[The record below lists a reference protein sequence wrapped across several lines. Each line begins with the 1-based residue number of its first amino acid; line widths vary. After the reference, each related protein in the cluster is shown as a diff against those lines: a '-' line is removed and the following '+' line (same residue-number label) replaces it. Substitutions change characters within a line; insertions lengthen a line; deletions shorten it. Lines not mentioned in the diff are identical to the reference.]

1 MTKTVALL
9 VGGWSAE
16 RGVSLFKGE
25 HVERALIEGG
35 YTVNVIDVT
44 HDITKLINDLTP
56 QGQNK
61 PDAVFNN
68 LYGRGGEDGVIQ
80 GVLEALQI
88 PYSHSG
94 VMASAIGMDK
104 PTAKRIATSV
114 GIKCADGRVASKEE
128 VLAETVMPRPYVVK
142 PLNEGSSYGVQII
155 LEGDNQAPLNAQ
167 SWSFGD
173 EVLVEEYIEG
183 REIHVAV
190 LDGVAQEVTEI
201 IVPGR
206 FFDYDAK
213 YDSAE
218 TQLITPAEIPQDIR
232 DTALQNAAKIFKEIG
247 AEGLARCD
255 FIYDVSKTGK
265 DAVYFL
271 EINTMPGL
279 SPGSV
284 AVIQP
289 ELNGMNYTQLCSHLV
304 ETATCHSL
312 TNENPKSVK
321 APSSNDAV
329 QKQSA

>member
-16 RGVSLFKGE
+16 REVSLFKGE
-25 HVERALIEGG
+25 HVAKALSDEG
-35 YTVNVIDVT
+35 YNVRVIDVT
-44 HDITKLINDLTP
+44 SDINALVSELTVL
-56 QGQNK
+56 K

-80 GVLEALQI
+80 GILEALQL
-88 PYSHSG
+88 PYTHSG

-104 PTAKRIATSV
+104 PTAKRIAESV
-114 GIKCADGRVASKEE
+114 GIKCANGRVASKED
-128 VLAETVMPRPYVVK
+128 VLAEQVMPRPYVVK
-142 PLNEGSSYGVQII
+142 PLNEGSSFGVRIV
-155 LEGDNQAPLNAQ
+155 LEGDNQEALDANTWQ
-167 SWSFGD
+167 FGE

-183 REIHVAV
+183 REIHVTV
-190 LDGVAQEVTEI
+190 LDGVAQDVTEI

-218 TQLITPAEIPQDIR
+218 TQLVTPADIPQDIR
-232 DTALQNAAKIFKEIG
+232 AVVMDNAAKIFKEIG
-247 AEGLARCD
+247 ADGVARCD

-265 DAVYFL
+265 DGVYFL

-279 SPGSV
+279 SPGSI

-289 ELNGMNYTQLCSHLV
+289 EINGMSYNQLCSHLV
-304 ETATCHSL
+304 ETAKCHGSINAQE
-312 TNENPKSVK
+312 TSAAK
-321 APSSNDAV
+321 SSNVEA